1 MNAWHDF
8 FLAQAG
14 AAGVLTGLVF
24 VGVSINLQTILSDPT
39 SGLAGRAAEA
49 LVLLVAVLTASCLL
63 LVPGQGAV
71 LVGIEV
77 LVIGVADWASVVSIQ
92 LLRVRNWPTMKSDL
106 RQSFV
111 LRVALGQVATLP
123 FLAAGPAVVGW
134 GMVCIGWWQA
144 WCSRSWRRCSRHG
157 CCSSRST
164 GKRSARPLFTRV
176 VRGRGVLGSPHEP
189 RRLSELVLRLVR
201 HTASSRDSAI
211 VPKSLSF
218 VRRAPKSSVG
228 ICEHRYIP

>member
-1 MNAWHDF
+1 MMPRGKARGALEGSFAQPRRHDDQPEGHMGDWHDF

-24 VGVSINLQTILSDPT
+24 VGVSINLEKILSDPT

-63 LVPGQGAV
+63 LVPGQGAL

-77 LVIGVADWASVVSIQ
+77 LAIGVADWASVVSIQ
-92 LLRVRNWPTMKSDL
+92 LLRVRNWPTMGSDL

-123 FLAAGPAVVGW
+123 FLAAGPAVLGW
-134 GMVCIGWWQA
+134 GMDGLYWLVAGMVFSVLAAMFEA
-144 WCSRSWRRCSRHG
+144 W
-157 CCSSRST
+157 
-164 GKRSARPLFTRV
+164 
-176 VRGRGVLGSPHEP
+176 VLLIEIN
-189 RRLSELVLRLVR
+189 R
-201 HTASSRDSAI
+201 
-211 VPKSLSF
+211 
-218 VRRAPKSSVG
+218 
-228 ICEHRYIP
+228 